1 MTSIELLKHIQE
13 EYDWERAIFF
23 KGDFEI
29 IEKDLNNLEKIKDI
43 IKDHEKYK
51 LKPYKPANDYIRQI
65 KEVFKNE

>member
-29 IEKDLNNLEKIKDI
+29 IEKDLSKLEKIEKI
-43 IKDHEKYK
+43 IEDHEKYK